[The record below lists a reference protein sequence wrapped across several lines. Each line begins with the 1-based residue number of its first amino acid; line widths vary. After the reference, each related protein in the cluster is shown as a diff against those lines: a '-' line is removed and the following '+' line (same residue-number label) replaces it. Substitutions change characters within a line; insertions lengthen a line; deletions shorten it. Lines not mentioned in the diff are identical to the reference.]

1 MANRIFIFFV
11 LSIGLSQNADSL
23 FMQGSF
29 YLESEKYE
37 KAVVIFETILNQG
50 FFHED
55 MYYNL
60 GNSYY
65 RSGSYGHSI
74 WAYEKAMELNPLD
87 GDTKF
92 NLALANTYVKD
103 RILVPDTLFLL
114 KWYRFFK
121 SSLTFSQFLSISA
134 LFILL
139 ASIYY
144 LLINV
149 FRINFNW
156 LPLQVFLFLGL
167 ILHGILLDKYWDI
180 SEQNE
185 GIITAYEVTAFSGP
199 FVRSD
204 AVLFKIHEGIKV
216 SIDHD
221 QGEWVEIS
229 LLDGKKGWI
238 KLNQLRLL

>member
-1 MANRIFIFFV
+1 MANKFIIFLVIS
-11 LSIGLSQNADSL
+11 LGWSQNADSL
-23 FMQGSF
+23 FMQGSS
-29 YLESEKYE
+29 YLEGGRNE
-37 KAVVIFETILNQG
+37 KAVVMFETILNQG

-55 MYYNL
+55 LYYNL
-60 GNSYY
+60 GNSYF

-92 NLALANTYVKD
+92 NLALANTHVKD
-103 RILVPDTLFLL
+103 RIHVPETLFIL
-114 KWYRFFK
+114 KWYRFIK
-121 SSLTFSQFLSISA
+121 SSLTFSQFISISA

-139 ASIYY
+139 SSIYY
-144 LLINV
+144 LVIKVL
-149 FRINFNW
+149 RIDISW
-156 LPLQVFLFLGL
+156 IPLQIFLFSAL

-180 SEQNE
+180 SERNE
-185 GIITAYEVTAFSGP
+185 GIITEYEVKAFSGP

-221 QGEWVEIS
+221 QGDWIEIS

-238 KLNQLRLL
+238 KTNQLRFL

>member
-1 MANRIFIFFV
+1 MAHRYIICLVISF
-11 LSIGLSQNADSL
+11 GLSQNADSL
-23 FMQGSF
+23 FMQGSS
-29 YLESEKYE
+29 YLESGKYE
-37 KAVVIFETILNQG
+37 KAVVMFETILNQG

-55 MYYNL
+55 LYYNL

-65 RSGSYGHSI
+65 RSGSYGQTI

-103 RILVPDTLFLL
+103 RIPVPETLFLL
-114 KWYRFFK
+114 KWYRILK

-144 LLINV
+144 LVVKV
-149 FRINFNW
+149 FRIDFSW
-156 LPLQVFLFLGL
+156 LPFKIFLFCAFF
-167 ILHGILLDKYWDI
+167 LHGILLDKYWDI
-180 SEQNE
+180 SERNE
-185 GIITAYEVTAFSGP
+185 GIITDYEVEAFSGP

-204 AVLFKIHEGIKV
+204 AVLFKMHEGIKV

-221 QGEWVEIS
+221 QGGWVEIS

-238 KLNQLRLL
+238 KINQLRLL

>member
-1 MANRIFIFFV
+1 MIIS
-11 LSIGLSQNADSL
+11 LGLGQNVDSL
-23 FMQGSF
+23 YKQGSS
-29 YLESEKYE
+29 YLKSGQYE
-37 KAVVIFETILNQG
+37 KAVSTFEMILNQG
-50 FFHED
+50 ISHED
-55 MYYNL
+55 LYYNL

-65 RSGSYGHSI
+65 RLGSYGNSI
-74 WAYEKAMELNPLD
+74 WAYEKAIKLYPLD
-87 GDTKF
+87 VDAKF
-92 NLALANTYVKD
+92 NLSLANAHVKD
-103 RILVPDTLFLL
+103 RILIPETHLFL

-134 LFILL
+134 LFVLL

-144 LLINV
+144 LVINV
-149 FRINFNW
+149 FRINFRW
-156 LPLQVFLFLGL
+156 LPLQIFLFLAFV
-167 ILHGILLDKYWDI
+167 LHGILLDKYWDI

-185 GIITAYEVTAFSGP
+185 GIITDYEVEAFSGP

-216 SIDHD
+216 SINHD
-221 QGEWVEIS
+221 QGDWVEIS

>member
-1 MANRIFIFFV
+1 MANKFIICLIFS
-11 LSIGLSQNADSL
+11 LGLSQSADSL
-23 FMQGSF
+23 YKKGTS
-29 YLESEKYE
+29 YLKSGQYE
-37 KAVVIFETILNQG
+37 KAVSMFEMILNQG
-50 FFHED
+50 IFHKD
-55 MYYNL
+55 LYYNL

-65 RSGSYGHSI
+65 RLGSYGHSI
-74 WAYEKAMELNPLD
+74 WAYEKALELNPLD
-87 GDTKF
+87 ADAQF
-92 NLALANTYVKD
+92 NLSLANTHVKD
-103 RILVPDTLFLL
+103 RILVPETFFLL

-121 SSLTFSQFLSISA
+121 STFTFSQFLSISA

-144 LLINV
+144 LVINV
-149 FRINFNW
+149 FRINFSRI
-156 LPLQVFLFLGL
+156 PLQAFLFSGF

-185 GIITAYEVTAFSGP
+185 GIITDYEVEAFSGP

-204 AVLFKIHEGIKV
+204 AVLFKIHEGSKV

-221 QGEWVEIS
+221 QGDWVEIS

>member
-1 MANRIFIFFV
+1 
-11 LSIGLSQNADSL
+11 LGLGQNVDSL
-23 FMQGSF
+23 YKQGSS
-29 YLESEKYE
+29 YLKSGQYE
-37 KAVVIFETILNQG
+37 KAVSTFEMILNQG
-50 FFHED
+50 ISHED
-55 MYYNL
+55 LYYNL

-65 RSGSYGHSI
+65 RLGSYGNSI
-74 WAYEKAMELNPLD
+74 WAYEKAIKLYPLD
-87 GDTKF
+87 VDAKF
-92 NLALANTYVKD
+92 NLSLANAHVKD
-103 RILVPDTLFLL
+103 RILIPETHLFL

-134 LFILL
+134 LFVLL

-144 LLINV
+144 LVINV
-149 FRINFNW
+149 FRINFRW
-156 LPLQVFLFLGL
+156 LPLQIFLFLAFV
-167 ILHGILLDKYWDI
+167 LHGILLDKYWDI

-185 GIITAYEVTAFSGP
+185 GIITDYEVEAFSGP

-216 SIDHD
+216 SINHD
-221 QGEWVEIS
+221 QGDWVEIS

>member
-1 MANRIFIFFV
+1 MANKFIIC
-11 LSIGLSQNADSL
+11 LIISLGLSQNADSL
-23 FMQGSF
+23 YKQGSS
-29 YLESEKYE
+29 YLESGQYE
-37 KAVVIFETILNQG
+37 KAVSLFETILNQG
-50 FFHED
+50 IFHENL
-55 MYYNL
+55 YYNL
-60 GNSYY
+60 GNSYF
-65 RSGSYGHSI
+65 RLGSYGHSI

-87 GDTKF
+87 ADAKF
-92 NLALANTYVKD
+92 NLSLANTHVKD
-103 RILVPDTLFLL
+103 RIFVPETLFLL

-144 LLINV
+144 MVINV

-156 LPLQVFLFLGL
+156 LPLQVFLFSGF
-167 ILHGILLDKYWDI
+167 ILHGVLLDKYWDI

-185 GIITAYEVTAFSGP
+185 GIITAFEVTVFSGP

-221 QGEWVEIS
+221 QGDWVEIS

>member
-1 MANRIFIFFV
+1 MANKFIV
-11 LSIGLSQNADSL
+11 CLIISLGLGQNVDSL
-23 FMQGSF
+23 YKQGSS
-29 YLESEKYE
+29 YLKSGQYE
-37 KAVVIFETILNQG
+37 KAVSTFEMILNQG
-50 FFHED
+50 ISHED
-55 MYYNL
+55 LYYNL

-65 RSGSYGHSI
+65 RLGSYGNSI
-74 WAYEKAMELNPLD
+74 WAYEKAIKLYPLD
-87 GDTKF
+87 VDAKF
-92 NLALANTYVKD
+92 NLSLANAHVKD
-103 RILVPDTLFLL
+103 RILIPETHLFL

-134 LFILL
+134 LFVLL

-144 LLINV
+144 LVINV
-149 FRINFNW
+149 FRINFRW
-156 LPLQVFLFLGL
+156 LPLQIFLFLAFV
-167 ILHGILLDKYWDI
+167 LHGILLDKYWDI

-185 GIITAYEVTAFSGP
+185 GIITDYEVEAFSGP

-216 SIDHD
+216 SINHD
-221 QGEWVEIS
+221 QGDWVEIS

>member
-1 MANRIFIFFV
+1 MANKFIFC
-11 LSIGLSQNADSL
+11 LIISLGLGQNVDSL
-23 FMQGSF
+23 YKQGSS
-29 YLESEKYE
+29 YLKSGQYE
-37 KAVVIFETILNQG
+37 KAVSMFEMILNQG
-50 FFHED
+50 IFHED
-55 MYYNL
+55 LYYNL

-65 RSGSYGHSI
+65 RLGSYGSSI
-74 WAYEKAMELNPLD
+74 WAYEKAIKLYPLD
-87 GDTKF
+87 VDAKF
-92 NLALANTYVKD
+92 NLSLANAHVKD
-103 RILVPDTLFLL
+103 RILIPETHFFI

-121 SSLTFSQFLSISA
+121 SSLTFSQFMSISA

-144 LLINV
+144 LVINV
-149 FRINFNW
+149 FQINFSW
-156 LPLQVFLFLGL
+156 LPLQIFLFLGL

-185 GIITAYEVTAFSGP
+185 GIIINYEVEAFSGP
-199 FVRSD
+199 FVRGD

-221 QGEWVEIS
+221 QGDWVEIS